1 MINSEY
7 LRGLLKS
14 LLASQRFAVLAT
26 QLSGQPYNNLV
37 VFAVTDDLNNLLF
50 VTSRRTQK
58 YANIMANKKA
68 AMLIDNRTNQVSDL
82 NVAVAVTALGIV
94 KEVAANKESPFLGVY
109 TLKHPNLVEFIN
121 RPVNALMKLSVTD
134 YIVAS
139 FDKVQ
144 VFHMDNQDI
153 DI

>member
-14 LLASQRFAVLAT
+14 LLPSQHFAVLAT
-26 QLSGQPYNNLV
+26 QLSGQSYSNLV
-37 VFAVTDDLNNLLF
+37 VFAETDDFANLLF
-50 VTSRRTQK
+50 VTSRLTQK
-58 YANIMANKKA
+58 YTNIMANNKA

-94 KEVAANKESPFLGVY
+94 KEVATTKGSPFLEVY
-109 TLKHPNLVEFIN
+109 TLKNPNLAEFIS
-121 RPVNALMKLSVTD
+121 RPVNTLMKLSVTD